1 MRSITGRIA
10 CLLICGFTS
19 NPAMSAA
26 AVDTARMEQVLQA
39 ATADNKFMGAVL
51 VAQGDTILLDK
62 GYGSASL
69 EWNIPNTPETRFR
82 IGSLTKQFAAAAILL
97 LEERG
102 KLKLDDPV
110 KTYYPDAPA
119 SWDRITLFNLL
130 TQTSGIP
137 DYTDAPDFGETMKR
151 QRTPQQLIAGVRD
164 KALDFA
170 PGEKFAYSNSN
181 YVLLAQV
188 IEKTGGVPFQKFV
201 KDNIFTPLGMKDSGF
216 DGATLMER
224 RASPYSRRNGTIV
237 NATYI
242 DPSVQVGGG
251 AICST
256 THDLLIWEKAL
267 LGGKLLSPA
276 ALKKM
281 LTPFRNARGPGA
293 PSKGGYGM
301 GVYAGTNADGRREI
315 AHTGSS
321 AGVITLMAAYPDDK
335 IVVILLSNISTTPF
349 ADITGKL
356 ADLAFGKTIVLPSE
370 RKPIAFNA
378 KVMSRYTGR
387 YQLRPGFVIEIA
399 REGDELV
406 AHPGSNPTIAL
417 LPESSTSFFALDPD
431 LQVDFN
437 VAVGN
442 ATSLVWHINGETLDA
457 PRIP

>member
-1 MRSITGRIA
+1 MRSIFGGFA
-10 CLLICGFTS
+10 CLFLCGIAVG
-19 NPAMSAA
+19 PVLAA
-26 AVDTARMEQVLQA
+26 PAVDTARMEQVLQA
-39 ATADNKFMGAVL
+39 AAIDNKFMGAVL
-51 VAQGDTILLDK
+51 VTQGDTVLLDK
-62 GYGSASL
+62 GYGSANL
-69 EWNIPNTPETRFR
+69 EWNIPDTPATRFR
-82 IGSLTKQFAAAAILL
+82 IGSLTKQFTAAAILL

-110 KTYYPDAPA
+110 KSYYPDVP
-119 SWDRITLFNLL
+119 SGWDRITLFNLL

-137 DYTDAPDFGETMKR
+137 DYTDAPDFGETMKL
-151 QRTPQQLIAGVRD
+151 QRTPQQLIAVVRD
-164 KALDFA
+164 KPLDFT

-188 IEKTGGVPFQKFV
+188 IEKAGGVPFQKFV
-201 KDNIFTPLGMKDSGF
+201 QANIFTPLGMKDSGF
-216 DGATLMER
+216 DSDALMAR
-224 RASPYSRRNGTIV
+224 RASPYSRRNGVIV

-242 DPSVQVGGG
+242 DPSVQAGGG

-276 ALKKM
+276 SLKKM
-281 LTPFRNARGPGA
+281 LTPFRDARGPGA

-321 AGVITLMAAYPDDK
+321 AGVITMMAAYPDDN
-335 IVVILLSNISTTPF
+335 IILILLSNTATTPF
-349 ADITGKL
+349 ADITSKL
-356 ADLAFGKTIVLPSE
+356 ADLAFGKSIVLPSE

-399 REGDELV
+399 REGDALV
-406 AHPGSNPTIAL
+406 AHPGTNPVIPL
-417 LPESSTSFFALDPD
+417 LPESSTSFYAMDPD
-431 LQVDFN
+431 LQVNFQIASGN
-437 VAVGN
+437 VK
-442 ATSLVWHINGETLDA
+442 SLVWHINGDTLDA
-457 PRIP
+457 PRMP

>member
-1 MRSITGRIA
+1 MRW
-10 CLLICGFTS
+10 LLAFALS
-19 NPAMSAA
+19 LSVFVHPARAA
-26 AVDTARMEQVLQA
+26 DVTRMEQVLQA
-39 ATADNKFMGAVL
+39 AAVDNKFMGAVL

-62 GYGSASL
+62 GYGSANL

-102 KLKLDDPV
+102 KLKLDDLV
-110 KTYYPDAPA
+110 KVYYPDAPA

-137 DYTDAPDFGETMKR
+137 DYVDAPDFGDTMKL
-151 QRTPQQLIAGVRD
+151 QRTPQQLIAVVRD

-201 KDNIFTPLGMKDSGF
+201 QDNIFTPLGMKDSGF
-216 DGATLMER
+216 DSAALMER
-224 RASPYSRRNGTIV
+224 RASPYSRRNGAIV
-237 NATYI
+237 NASYI

-276 ALKKM
+276 SMKKM
-281 LTPFRNARGPGA
+281 LTPFRDARGPGA
-293 PSKGGYGM
+293 PFKAGYGM
-301 GVYAGTNADGRREI
+301 GVYVGTTVDGRREI
-315 AHTGSS
+315 SHTGSS
-321 AGVITLMAAYPDDK
+321 AGVITMMAAYPDDK
-335 IVVILLSNISTTPF
+335 IFVILLSNTSTTPF
-349 ADITGKL
+349 GSIVSKL
-356 ADLAFGKTIVLPSE
+356 RDVAFGKAVILPNE
-370 RKPIAFNA
+370 RKRIAVDT
-378 KVMSRYTGR
+378 KILPGYTGR
-387 YQLRPGFVIEIA
+387 YQLRPGFVIEIVQD
-399 REGDELV
+399 GDTLV
-406 AHPGSNPTIAL
+406 AIPGNFPKI
-417 LPESSTSFFALDPD
+417 PIFPQRETSFFGKSEVVDD
-431 LQVDFN
+431 VQIDFQVTN
-437 VAVGN
+437 GRAS
-442 ATSLVWHINGETLDA
+442 SLIWRIDGQVLTA